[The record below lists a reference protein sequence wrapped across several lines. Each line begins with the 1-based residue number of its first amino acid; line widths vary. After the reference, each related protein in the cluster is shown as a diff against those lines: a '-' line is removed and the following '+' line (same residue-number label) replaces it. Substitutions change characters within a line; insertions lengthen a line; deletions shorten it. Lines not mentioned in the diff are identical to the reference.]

1 MKTEKDWTRALR
13 EQCYPEEAAPSAG
26 SWSAITGKMHRR
38 AVRRWSVAAVLALL
52 LPAGGVLL
60 WRPAPAAPAF
70 ALEQRAL
77 DPEPMLLSHALLS
90 ARVMPLPPRKAMYA
104 GGTAPAGVTAADAP
118 DDEPAVAPAGDG
130 QGDAA
135 AVEKPDASGT
145 AAQTAG
151 NPSEDVTEA
160 FGTVTVPSE
169 AVTEPSAFEPFPEAA
184 EQPARRESRLSFTLQ
199 AGSAAGQRDSY
210 PLMEYARNMSLQSK
224 ANIYWNNL
232 MMSSEALQLHY
243 RHDLPL
249 SLALCLRWDLSGR
262 IAVESGLTYTYLHSS
277 VQQAGDQRLHFVGIP
292 LKLDVRLFTAGPL
305 SVGVGIY
312 GMGEKCL
319 SAVQGGISYQ
329 EPALQW
335 SAGAFLDAGCRLGRL
350 TTLYL
355 QPSLSYYFT
364 KTNLLTY
371 RTENPLGF
379 TLQAG
384 LRFHL

>member
-1 MKTEKDWTRALR
+1 
-13 EQCYPEEAAPSAG
+13 
-26 SWSAITGKMHRR
+26 
-38 AVRRWSVAAVLALL
+38 
-52 LPAGGVLL
+52 
-60 WRPAPAAPAF
+60 
-70 ALEQRAL
+70 
-77 DPEPMLLSHALLS
+77 
-90 ARVMPLPPRKAMYA
+90 
-104 GGTAPAGVTAADAP
+104 
-118 DDEPAVAPAGDG
+118 
-130 QGDAA
+130 
-135 AVEKPDASGT
+135 
-145 AAQTAG
+145 
-151 NPSEDVTEA
+151 
-160 FGTVTVPSE
+160 
-169 AVTEPSAFEPFPEAA
+169 
-184 EQPARRESRLSFTLQ
+184 
-199 AGSAAGQRDSY
+199 
-210 PLMEYARNMSLQSK
+210 MEYARNMSLQSK

>member
-1 MKTEKDWTRALR
+1 
-13 EQCYPEEAAPSAG
+13 
-26 SWSAITGKMHRR
+26 
-38 AVRRWSVAAVLALL
+38 
-52 LPAGGVLL
+52 
-60 WRPAPAAPAF
+60 
-70 ALEQRAL
+70 
-77 DPEPMLLSHALLS
+77 
-90 ARVMPLPPRKAMYA
+90 
-104 GGTAPAGVTAADAP
+104 
-118 DDEPAVAPAGDG
+118 
-130 QGDAA
+130 
-135 AVEKPDASGT
+135 
-145 AAQTAG
+145 
-151 NPSEDVTEA
+151 
-160 FGTVTVPSE
+160 
-169 AVTEPSAFEPFPEAA
+169 
-184 EQPARRESRLSFTLQ
+184 
-199 AGSAAGQRDSY
+199 
-210 PLMEYARNMSLQSK
+210 MEYARNMSLQSK
-224 ANIYWNNL
+224 AANNIYWNNL

-277 VQQAGDQRLHFVGIP
+277 EQQAGDQRLHFVGIP

>member
-104 GGTAPAGVTAADAP
+104 GGTAPAGVTAAEAP
-118 DDEPAVAPAGDG
+118 EDEPVAVPADG
-130 QGDAA
+130 PGDAA
-135 AVEKPDASGT
+135 VENPEAPEAAAHAAGKPSGGVT
-145 AAQTAG
+145 E
-151 NPSEDVTEA
+151 PSE
-160 FGTVTVPSE
+160 SC
-169 AVTEPSAFEPFPEAA
+169 TEPSAFEPFSDVPER
-184 EQPARRESRLSFTLQ
+184 PVRRKSRLSFTLQ

-224 ANIYWNNL
+224 AAANIYWNNL
-232 MMSSEALQLHY
+232 MNSSEALQLHY
-243 RHDLPL
+243 RHDMPL
-249 SLALCLRWDLSGR
+249 SLGINLRWQVSGR
-262 IAVESGLTYTYLHSS
+262 IALESGVTYSYLHSYEEH
-277 VQQAGDQRLHFVGIP
+277 AGDQKLHFVGIP
-292 LKLDVRLFTAGPL
+292 LKLDVHLFSAGL
-305 SVGVGIY
+305 LDVGVGAY

-319 SAVQGGISYQ
+319 SAEQGGIRYQ

>member
-104 GGTAPAGVTAADAP
+104 GETAPAGVTAAEAP
-118 DDEPAVAPAGDG
+118 EDEPVAVPADG
-130 QGDAA
+130 PGDAA
-135 AVEKPDASGT
+135 VENPEAPEAAAHAAGKPSGGVT
-145 AAQTAG
+145 E
-151 NPSEDVTEA
+151 PSE
-160 FGTVTVPSE
+160 SC
-169 AVTEPSAFEPFPEAA
+169 TEPSAFEPFSDVPER
-184 EQPARRESRLSFTLQ
+184 PVRRKSRLSFTLQ

-277 VQQAGDQRLHFVGIP
+277 EQQAGDQRLHFVGIP

-384 LRFHL
+384 LRFYL

>member
-104 GGTAPAGVTAADAP
+104 GGTAPAGITAAEAP
-118 DDEPAVAPAGDG
+118 EDEPAAVPADG
-130 QGDAA
+130 PGDAA
-135 AVEKPDASGT
+135 VENPEAPEAAAHAAGKPSGGVT
-145 AAQTAG
+145 E
-151 NPSEDVTEA
+151 PSES
-160 FGTVTVPSE
+160 F
-169 AVTEPSAFEPFPEAA
+169 TEPSAFEPFSDVPER
-184 EQPARRESRLSFTLQ
+184 PVRRKSRLSFTLQ

-277 VQQAGDQRLHFVGIP
+277 EQQAGDQRLHFVGIP

>member
-104 GGTAPAGVTAADAP
+104 GETAPAGVTAADAP
-118 DDEPAVAPAGDG
+118 DDEPVAVPADG
-130 QGDAA
+130 PGDAA
-135 AVEKPDASGT
+135 VENPEAPET
-145 AAQTAG
+145 AAHAAG
-151 NPSEDVTEA
+151 KPSGGVTEPSES
-160 FGTVTVPSE
+160 F
-169 AVTEPSAFEPFPEAA
+169 TEPSAFEPFSDVPER
-184 EQPARRESRLSFTLQ
+184 PVRRKSRLSFTLQ

-277 VQQAGDQRLHFVGIP
+277 EQHAGDQRLHFVGIP

>member
-104 GGTAPAGVTAADAP
+104 GGTAPAGVTAAEAP
-118 DDEPAVAPAGDG
+118 EDEPAVAPAGDG

-169 AVTEPSAFEPFPEAA
+169 AVTEPSAFEPFSDVPERSV
-184 EQPARRESRLSFTLQ
+184 RRKSRLSFTLQ

-243 RHDLPL
+243 RHDMPL
-249 SLALCLRWDLSGR
+249 SLGINLRWQVSGR
-262 IAVESGLTYTYLHSS
+262 IALESGVTYSYLHSYEEH
-277 VQQAGDQRLHFVGIP
+277 AGDQKLHFVGIP
-292 LKLDVRLFTAGPL
+292 LKLDVHLFSAGL
-305 SVGVGIY
+305 LDVGVGAY

-319 SAVQGGISYQ
+319 SAEQGGIRYQ

-335 SAGAFLDAGCRLGRL
+335 SAGVFLDAGCRLGRL

-384 LRFHL
+384 LRFYL